1 MGKIEVHAANITEN
15 STIRLGWAIVIIS
28 SCVFAALRVGWFIS
42 QIEEAKAVNC
52 KQDIVNDKQ
61 DAILSE
67 HDKRL
72 TGCETW
78 SQVHEARVHAP

>member
-1 MGKIEVHAANITEN
+1 MGKIEAHAANITEN
-15 STIRLGWAIVIIS
+15 STVRLGWAIVIIS

-42 QIEEAKAVNC
+42 QIEETKAVNC
-52 KQDIVNDKQ
+52 KQ

-67 HDKRL
+67 HGKRL
-72 TGCETW
+72 AGCETW

>member
-1 MGKIEVHAANITEN
+1 MGKIEAHAANITEN

-42 QIEEAKAVNC
+42 QIEETKAVNC
-52 KQDIVNDKQ
+52 KQ

-67 HDKRL
+67 HGKRL
-72 TGCETW
+72 AGCETW
-78 SQVHEARVHAP
+78 NQVHEARVRAP